1 MTLLRSILPNGW
13 LWWTLTAC
21 LGVATGY
28 CWMALDRYLAHS
40 RALSGS
46 SSPFSSVPTGY
57 IDRATGQ
64 HVTASFAFQGPHLES
79 LPIAEIPPPAL
90 RPIARPRLPVYT
102 KYVPV
107 PKGVRPIA
115 SDSTSRKRRRSPPKS
130 KLSTAAK
137 CAPRRTIS
145 PRKATSTSE
154 RTSIA
159 SAASIRMKSP
169 IPTAPTRQPVA

>member
-1 MTLLRSILPNGW
+1 
-13 LWWTLTAC
+13 
-21 LGVATGY
+21 
-28 CWMALDRYLAHS
+28 MALDRYLAHS

-107 PKGVRPIA
+107 PKGVPPNSVRLHVSQAPPIA
-115 SDSTSRKRRRSPPKS
+115 AKVKVVNGRKMCAKKNDKPKKSDQHKRAHIDRECCLDPDEVPN
-130 KLSTAAK
+130 
-137 CAPRRTIS
+137 PHRTY
-145 PRKATSTSE
+145 
-154 RTSIA
+154 
-159 SAASIRMKSP
+159 
-169 IPTAPTRQPVA
+169 